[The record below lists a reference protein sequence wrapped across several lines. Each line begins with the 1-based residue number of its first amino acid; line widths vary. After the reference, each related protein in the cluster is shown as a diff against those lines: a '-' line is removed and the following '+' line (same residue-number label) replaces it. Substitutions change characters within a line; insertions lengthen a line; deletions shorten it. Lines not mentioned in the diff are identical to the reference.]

1 MTEAFGSS
9 LPQEGRPPG
18 GNEDA
23 FWIRPGEPSVIA
35 LADGAG
41 AAQQAARKALR
52 QFEQLVSAASA
63 SDIESFPAWST
74 WLRALDL
81 GMSGGPSQSTFV
93 ALAVLGD
100 RLVGA
105 AAGDSRAYLWTREGE
120 LRVLTDGASK
130 LRLGSGHIA
139 PFPIHAPFARGD
151 IVLLLTDGA
160 WTPLTLDGLRTCVAR
175 VALGPLAELPEAVL
189 REASRRGTGD
199 DMTVVAAR
207 RR

>member
-18 GNEDA
+18 VNEDA
-23 FWIRPGEPSVIA
+23 FWIRPAEPTIIA

-52 QFEQLVSAASA
+52 QFEQLVAAGRPT
-63 SDIESFPAWST
+63 DIELFPAWSS

-93 ALAVLGD
+93 AVAVLGD

-105 AAGDSRAYLWTREGE
+105 AAGDSRAYLWTRDGE
-120 LRVLTDGASK
+120 LRLLTDGASK
-130 LRLGSGHIA
+130 TRLGSRRIV
-139 PFPIHAPFARGD
+139 PFPIHSAFGRGD

-160 WTPLTLDGLRTCVAR
+160 WTPLTMDGLRACVAR
-175 VALGPLAELPEAVL
+175 AALLPLAELPEVVL
-189 REASRRGTGD
+189 REASRRGIAD

-207 RR
+207 RT